1 MVWTGRPLYLRALFS
16 KPDTLTMADVED
28 DVVDD
33 AGSGAAGG
41 AAGNGKR
48 FEVKK
53 WNAVSRP
60 AMCAVRCR
68 GARQYAQARER

>member
-1 MVWTGRPLYLRALFS
+1 
-16 KPDTLTMADVED
+16 MADVED